1 MSLYYLQKLLY
12 DINRDQAVQAEFKTN
27 RDALLARYTLTQQ
40 ERDAVCTDAIGD
52 LYILGVNGQILMHFA
67 AWRGFEWDRYIAAMK
82 EALARHGQVKA
93 GIYAAVE
100 GGGGGAV

>member
-12 DINRDQAVQAEFKTN
+12 DINSNPSVQAAFGAD
-27 RDALLARYTLTQQ
+27 RAALLTQYDLTPD
-40 ERDAVCTDAIGD
+40 ERAEVITDAIGD

-67 AWRGFEWDRYIAAMK
+67 TWRGLSWEQYIAAMK
-82 EALARHGQVKA
+82 AALARHGQVKA

-100 GGGGGAV
+100 GGEGGAL